1 MQDSRYVKIIFILL
15 IGIAIFYN
23 LDKRPFFGVEGRWV
37 EGAREMSLKSSWF
50 VPTINFEPH
59 ITKPLIPFWLIKIT
73 GEILGYSEFSARLPG
88 ALLALLSVG
97 IFYLLAKKLFEKE
110 WAFWGTIFYGVS
122 LGFIQFARLS
132 QSEIYQLFGIVS
144 AIAIYVYYREKISF
158 WGYFLFIL
166 TLLFG
171 ALSKGITAI
180 AVLTFFVFI
189 DIIIYRR
196 FYHFNVKLILS
207 LLIGVFIY
215 FFHYYL
221 IAKELNTEL
230 PFYLW
235 FRENVKQA
243 IEPYDNL
250 RPFYIYLYYWPL
262 WVAPLS
268 LFLLGALYQT
278 LKNFKNLNLD
288 QKVFLIT
295 NFAIFF
301 LFTFAKARRNYYIL
315 PILPFSIILI
325 TYYLKNNLRNNFKI
339 LLIKTYIFL
348 SYILPF
354 LTLLSLFW
362 LKKEGY
368 TIHKGTLIFTILVF
382 FFQIWSL
389 FVLSKKTSAL
399 YSIILVFFLV
409 EILFFAYLQP
419 VYSIS
424 TEKSAGIFVKN
435 LVENIPSLRVCS
447 FSPYKKPVANFYFY
461 AKIKKKVIDYNN
473 FEEALKNCDV
483 IVVRKFLDQKFI
495 ERSKNFG
502 FLLKSFE
509 DKKEFSKNYYILY
522 NSSILKTPLF

>member
-1 MQDSRYVKIIFILL
+1 MCIRDR
-15 IGIAIFYN
+15 
-23 LDKRPFFGVEGRWV
+23 
-37 EGAREMSLKSSWF
+37 
-50 VPTINFEPH
+50 
-59 ITKPLIPFWLIKIT
+59 
-73 GEILGYSEFSARLPG
+73 
-88 ALLALLSVG
+88 
-97 IFYLLAKKLFEKE
+97 
-110 WAFWGTIFYGVS
+110 
-122 LGFIQFARLS
+122 
-132 QSEIYQLFGIVS
+132 
-144 AIAIYVYYREKISF
+144 
-158 WGYFLFIL
+158 
-166 TLLFG
+166 
-171 ALSKGITAI
+171 
-180 AVLTFFVFI
+180 
-189 DIIIYRR
+189 
-196 FYHFNVKLILS
+196 
-207 LLIGVFIY
+207 
-215 FFHYYL
+215 
-221 IAKELNTEL
+221 
-230 PFYLW
+230 
-235 FRENVKQA
+235 
-243 IEPYDNL
+243 
-250 RPFYIYLYYWPL
+250 
-262 WVAPLS
+262 
-268 LFLLGALYQT
+268 
-278 LKNFKNLNLD
+278 
-288 QKVFLIT
+288 
-295 NFAIFF
+295 
-301 LFTFAKARRNYYIL
+301 
-315 PILPFSIILI
+315 
-325 TYYLKNNLRNNFKI
+325 
-339 LLIKTYIFL
+339 
-348 SYILPF
+348 F